1 MSTYAFLLDLG
12 RCLGCQACVAAC
24 KTGNEL
30 AQNVQYIT
38 ISEKSW
44 GKFPALTSVIE
55 NKRCYHCAEAAC
67 VSVCP
72 TGALFKEDGLTR
84 LEREK
89 CSGCGYCVD
98 TCPFNIP
105 KIAPD
110 GQSSKCDGCA
120 QVVKAGGQPWC
131 VKTCPSGALRY
142 GEREEILAEARQRL
156 EVLKAR
162 HPRARL
168 YGETEA
174 GGLGVIVVMPDDP
187 ETLNLPNNPQIPAT
201 IQTWQKVV
209 QPASLGLTGLAVLT
223 TGLAA
228 FIARRNHHKEV
239 ERLRQQPAVEAPAG
253 PASEIKESDR

>member
-1 MSTYAFLLDLG
+1 MSTYAYLLDLG

-30 AQNVQYIT
+30 ARDVQYIT

-72 TGALFKEDGLTR
+72 TGALYKENGLTR
-84 LEREK
+84 LERDW
-89 CSGCGYCVD
+89 CSGCGYCVE
-98 TCPFNIP
+98 TCPFGIP

-156 EVLKAR
+156 VTLQTR
-162 HPRARL
+162 YPRARL

-174 GGLGVIVVMPDDP
+174 GGLGVIVVMPEEAEALD
-187 ETLNLPNNPQIPAT
+187 LPANPQIPALVKS
-201 IQTWQKVV
+201 WQNVI
-209 QPASLGLTGLAVLT
+209 QPASLGLTGLSVIV

-228 FIARRNHHKEV
+228 FIARRNHKKEV
-239 ERLRQQPAVEAPAG
+239 ERLHTGNAVETT
-253 PASEIKESDR
+253 STEEKEV

>member
-1 MSTYAFLLDLG
+1 MATYAYLLDLG

-30 AQNVQYIT
+30 PQGVKYIH

-44 GKFPALTSVIE
+44 GKFPALRSVIE
-55 NKRCYHCAEAAC
+55 NQRCYHCAEAAC

-84 LEREK
+84 LNRDQ

-105 KIAPD
+105 KLAED
-110 GQSSKCDGCA
+110 GLASKCDGCA
-120 QVVKAGGQPWC
+120 EVVKAGGQPWC

-142 GEREEILAEARQRL
+142 GERAEILAEAHQRL
-156 EVLKAR
+156 ETLKTRYPKAR
-162 HPRARL
+162 I

-174 GGLGVIVVMPDDP
+174 GGLGVIVVLPDEP
-187 ETLNLPNNPQIPAT
+187 EVLDLPLNPQIPAAVN
-201 IQTWQKVV
+201 IWQNVV
-209 QPASLGLTGLAVLT
+209 QPASLGLTGLSIVV

-228 FIARRNHHKEV
+228 FIARRNHQKELARLQARNHTTEAVPASPAEKKEV
-239 ERLRQQPAVEAPAG
+239 
-253 PASEIKESDR
+253 